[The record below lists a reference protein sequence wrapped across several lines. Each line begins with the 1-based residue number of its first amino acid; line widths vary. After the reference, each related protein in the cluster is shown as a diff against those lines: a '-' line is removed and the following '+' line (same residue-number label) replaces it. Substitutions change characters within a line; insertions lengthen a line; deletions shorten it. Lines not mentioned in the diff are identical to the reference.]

1 MKTGDIKVIDE
12 RFYSGSPAASWDEF
26 LVLEKLENG
35 FKLDIRVYDCVGS
48 IEDIQVEYDED
59 ENPILPDEI
68 DGKKVNRLV
77 DDGIIIGWD
86 LVQMTDN
93 TPEIVFKTLDQEI
106 MEGWLKMIGWNN
118 DDVFKSLLKE
128 CHDT

>member
-128 CHDT
+128 YDI